1 MKLSLSLPRSL
12 SIFIFSFAREMK
24 CLRHKIH
31 LNLFLSVLTANLSWV
46 LSYAVQVSEERQL
59 SDIFIILH
67 YTQHMYVRQTRP
79 LLCRK
84 FRGSGGFF
92 LGQEKNAF
100 LWFFSIFFMWE
111 ISDKTTL
118 QHFSTFKYNSFQ
130 MKPSN
135 HLSRLFPPGF
145 PKWHSSCWHTHRSSC

>member
-12 SIFIFSFAREMK
+12 SIFIFSFGREMK

-84 FRGSGGFF
+84 FRGSGGFCLAAKKCIFVTFFYF
-92 LGQEKNAF
+92 LYVGNF
-100 LWFFSIFFMWE
+100 
-111 ISDKTTL
+111 
-118 QHFSTFKYNSFQ
+118 
-130 MKPSN
+130 
-135 HLSRLFPPGF
+135 
-145 PKWHSSCWHTHRSSC
+145 